1 MVPRRN
7 GTYPRLRFGC
17 SVQSEQKERVVG
29 TCACSYALDRMLT
42 FDFFSSPVH
51 NICIVARGGFEVV
64 ECGGEGSVQFN
75 WNVVVSDP

>member
-1 MVPRRN
+1 MI
-7 GTYPRLRFGC
+7 
-17 SVQSEQKERVVG
+17 G